1 MTTSTTSPLTRRLG
15 CSLAGLALLLP
26 WCACVVP
33 VTGQILGE
41 SLGVR
46 PPHALWPVA
55 LSLGML
61 ALLWPLGGRS
71 RNPRWRA
78 AVRLWRLAALF
89 PLFTLPAA
97 LFDPA
102 ESQAALMVQLVM
114 TLLYLALVVWIKG
127 GADFQSASAGS
138 KARAT
143 SMAETDGVS
152 VPLALALGL
161 ALGLPWFAWGAVG
174 SPLDVALGLVNG
186 LILGGVAMR
195 LMGRVWLPVVL
206 AQARTWREGV
216 ADGLVVGLALMLLA
230 STFGVNGASN
240 VLMVAL
246 FPLGWLVVAL
256 AERRWPAWQPLSLV
270 VGLAAAWPL
279 VFSDTDTL
287 SPLTLFEGRETLS
300 WALQAAGVSGVIA
313 LALAG
318 LAGVLARPG
327 SPLASRWSTSVVA
340 LGLGM
345 LCLTAYAL
353 QGHAGFYGDRVFV
366 ILKDQADLSAASR
379 IPDPASRRQWVYQTL
394 VAHAERTQADLR
406 DALDRAGIAY
416 TPYYLVNALEVQ
428 GGTPTRLLLSR
439 HPAVSRVLP
448 SPVLRPLP
456 EPMPTNEGDAP
467 APTAPPWN
475 IESIGASRV
484 WQTFGAAG
492 QGIVVGQS
500 DSGVEWSHPQL
511 RGTYRG
517 GQGAAAA
524 HDYNWYDPWDGDP
537 EPTDTDGHGT
547 HTLGI
552 VLGQT
557 VGVAPGATWM
567 ACKNLGRNVGN
578 PARYLGGLQFM
589 LAPFPRGGD
598 PFHAGDPSRA
608 ANVLNNSWGCPQA
621 SEGCDPLS
629 LEPAVR
635 ALRAAGIFVVASAGN
650 EGPQCS
656 TVSDPLAIYPEVF
669 SVGAMDREGQ
679 VTSFSSVGPV
689 TVDGSGRLKPDL
701 VAPGAGIL
709 SSFPHGTYFIG
720 DGTSQA
726 GPHVVGVV
734 ALMWS
739 ANPRLVG
746 DIERT
751 EDILRRSAAPYR
763 GGPNNGLPPAW
774 SLACSAHVDLAMIP
788 NPIVGYG
795 VLDAYRAVELAR

>member
-1 MTTSTTSPLTRRLG
+1 MTTPTAAPFTRRLG

-41 SLGVR
+41 SFGVR
-46 PPHALWPVA
+46 SPHALWPIV
-55 LSLGML
+55 LSLGVL
-61 ALLWPLGGRS
+61 ALLWPLSWRS
-71 RNPRWRA
+71 RNPRWQA
-78 AVRLWRLAALF
+78 AVRLWRLAALL
-89 PLFTLPAA
+89 PLFTVPAA

-102 ESQAALMVQLVM
+102 ESQVALLVQVVM
-114 TLLYLALVVWIKG
+114 TLLYLALNLILSRITSPSPRIRGEPEG
-127 GADFQSASAGS
+127 GRSAL
-138 KARAT
+138 
-143 SMAETDGVS
+143 S

-161 ALGLPWFAWGAVG
+161 ALGMPWFAWGAVG
-174 SPLDVALGLVNG
+174 SPLDIALGLLNG
-186 LILGGVAMR
+186 LVLGVAAMQII
-195 LMGRVWLPVVL
+195 GRVWLPVVL
-206 AQARTWREGV
+206 AASPRTWREVVG
-216 ADGLVVGLALMLLA
+216 DGLVVGLSLLLLT

-256 AERRWPAWQPLSLV
+256 AERRWPAVLPLSLV

-279 VFSDTDTL
+279 VLSDTDTL

-300 WALQAAGVSGVIA
+300 WALQAAGVSGVAAFA
-313 LALAG
+313 LTG
-318 LAGVLARPG
+318 LVGFLTRPG
-327 SPLASRWSTSVVA
+327 SPVTSRWSASVVA
-340 LGLGM
+340 LGLGL

-366 ILKDQADLSAASR
+366 ILKDQADVSAATR
-379 IPDPASRRQWVYQTL
+379 IPDPASRRQWVYGTL

-406 DALDRAGIAY
+406 SLLDRAGIDY

-448 SPVLRPLP
+448 SPILRPLP
-456 EPMPTNEGDAP
+456 EPMPTNVGDAP

-475 IESIGASRV
+475 IELIGAPRV
-484 WQTFGAAG
+484 WATFGARG

-500 DSGVEWSHPQL
+500 DSGVDWSHPEL
-511 RGTYRG
+511 RRTYRG
-517 GQGAAAA
+517 GQGAAA

-552 VLGQT
+552 ALGQT

-578 PARYLGGLQFM
+578 PARYLDCLQFM

-608 ANVLNNSWGCPQA
+608 AHVLNNSWGCPQA
-621 SEGCDPLS
+621 TEGCDPLS

-669 SVGAMDREGQ
+669 SVGAIDRDGQ

-689 TVDGSGRLKPDL
+689 TVDGSRRVKPDI

-709 SSFPHGTYFIG
+709 SSFPRNTYFIG

-751 EDILRRSAAPYR
+751 EDILRRAAAPYH
-763 GGPNNGLPPAW
+763 GGPNNTLPPPW
-774 SLACSAHVDLAMIP
+774 SLACSAHVDLSLIP